1 LFVSPARA
9 AANFAS
15 DPEGFVRKIRRETL
29 GLAAKGPRAT
39 AVANALAAL
48 PLLEETL
55 DAARKPTMETCVSM
69 AYDVFYQLFRDKIID
84 LTTQCVHPPTH
95 PPTH

>member
-1 LFVSPARA
+1 
-9 AANFAS
+9 
-15 DPEGFVRKIRRETL
+15 
-29 GLAAKGPRAT
+29 
-39 AVANALAAL
+39 
-48 PLLEETL
+48 
-55 DAARKPTMETCVSM
+55 METCVSM